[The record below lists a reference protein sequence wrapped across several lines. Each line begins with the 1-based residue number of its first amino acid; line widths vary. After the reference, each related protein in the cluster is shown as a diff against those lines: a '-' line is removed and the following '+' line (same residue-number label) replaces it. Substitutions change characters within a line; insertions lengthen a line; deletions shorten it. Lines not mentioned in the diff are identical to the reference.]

1 VSWLLLL
8 NAAIAAATAAS
19 SPPAT
24 PAAGV
29 AEVRVISESAR
40 WTGLL
45 PMNELADDSESMFL
59 ISGEV
64 VNAGSAPVSF
74 VKLGY
79 ELLADSGEGE
89 VVLASEYGYNF
100 RAEALRSPPVEA
112 GDVAPAEVPVR
123 PLGPGEKDLFRMV
136 FFRSDVPRF
145 DRWRVRILEAR

>member
-1 VSWLLLL
+1 MSWLLLL
-8 NAAIAAATAAS
+8 NAAVAAATAS
-19 SPPAT
+19 SAPPAT

-29 AEVRVISESAR
+29 AEVRVINESAR

-45 PMNELADDSESMFL
+45 AMNELKDDAESMFL

-64 VNAGSAPVSF
+64 ENAGSAPVSF

-79 ELLADSGEGE
+79 ELLADTGDGE

-112 GDVAPAEVPVR
+112 GDVAPTAVPVR

-145 DRWRVRILEAR
+145 DRWRVRILEVR